1 MNYIGAGINGG
12 FFMQK
17 ILKDKNGTIRI
28 DNIQKGLLD
37 VLVRNMQK
45 KDSGYAVCRQF
56 VYGKPYIMLVTE
68 VESEMTS
75 TKVIVTVALW
85 PDENDATYY
94 VTRKI
99 PFYNKPENIHN
110 WEDFCEAVSGG
121 KAVFENDL
129 LGNFFIG
136 HIVKNKVYFD
146 KSPTYFE
153 NLAVDKFIGRLD
165 LEQAK
170 DIVGRQ
176 KAAQSNVTKKSTSKV
191 ANLLEDDDED

>member
-1 MNYIGAGINGG
+1 MK
-12 FFMQK
+12 K
-17 ILKDKNGTIRI
+17 ILKDKDGTIRI
-28 DNIQKGLLD
+28 DNIQKGLLS
-37 VLVRNMQK
+37 VLVQNMHK

-56 VYGKPYIMLVTE
+56 VYGKPYIMLLTE

-121 KAVFENDL
+121 KAVFENEL

-136 HIVKNKVYFD
+136 HIVKNKVFFD
-146 KSPTYFE
+146 KNPTYFE
-153 NLAVDKFIGRLD
+153 NLVVDKFIGKLD
-165 LEQAK
+165 LDKAK
-170 DIVGRQ
+170 DIVGSK
-176 KAAQSNVTKKSTSKV
+176 KAEQSPAAKSTKSKV
-191 ANLLEDDDED
+191 ANLLEDDDEE